1 MSMFWHIYIYIYY
14 VHKHF
19 FFPTSLIDIS
29 FLIHTFGHVLL
40 QIKIWEDR
48 KLQPLLVL
56 RPYDGL
62 PVYSSTFVTAPN
74 RPDHIILV
82 TVVCDHLIYLH
93 CIIRCSAWA
102 SSALMVRAMHL
113 QMYIEV

>member
-1 MSMFWHIYIYIYY
+1 MCIS
-14 VHKHF
+14 F
-19 FFPTSLIDIS
+19 FSPTSLIDIS
-29 FLIHTFGHVLL
+29 FIIHTFGHVLL

-102 SSALMVRAMHL
+102 SSALMMRAMHL
-113 QMYIEV
+113 QIYIVV